1 MTVFDVS
8 KMGTFTQL
16 LTVSS
21 LLTRV
26 SKWGFSP
33 FTHSE

>member
-21 LLTRV
+21 LLTQV
-26 SKWGFSP
+26 SKMGIFS
-33 FTHSE
+33 FYSQ

>member
-16 LTVSS
+16 LTVS
-21 LLTRV
+21 
-26 SKWGFSP
+26 KWENLRI
-33 FTHSE
+33 THSE

>member
-21 LLTRV
+21 LLTQV
-26 SKWGFSP
+26 SKWVNLRT
-33 FTHSE
+33 THSE